1 MTSLLM
7 DKSSGNLDIVVTN
20 GALQTVSGDDELRQR
35 LEFKLEFFQND
46 WFLDLLFGIPYY
58 GRVFQRGVNIDDLH
72 GIFTLAIEEEPG
84 VSHVQTLDINIDASL
99 RVLTVTGQALSD
111 TGVEVEIGST
121 SGGIV

>member
-7 DKSSGNLDIVVTN
+7 NKSSGDLDIVVTN

-58 GRVFQRGVNIDDLH
+58 GRVFQRGVNIDDLY
-72 GIFTLAIEEEPG
+72 GIFTLAIEQEPG
-84 VSHVQTLDINIDASL
+84 IAHVQTLNINLDATV
-99 RVLTVTGQALSD
+99 RVLTVTGQVLSD
-111 TGVEVEIGST
+111 TGVEVEIDTT